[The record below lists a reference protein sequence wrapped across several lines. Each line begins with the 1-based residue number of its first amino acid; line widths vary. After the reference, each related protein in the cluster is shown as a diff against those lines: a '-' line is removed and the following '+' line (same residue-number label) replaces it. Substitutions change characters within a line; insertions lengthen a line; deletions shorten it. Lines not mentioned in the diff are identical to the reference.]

1 MRERG
6 TLATMWVRSA
16 AEQSRRRENA
26 VYGMQDRAAGVKNAV
41 YGMQD
46 RAAGVKNAADTGA
59 EHELKE
65 GELWL

>member
-1 MRERG
+1 MKD
-6 TLATMWVRSA
+6 
-16 AEQSRRRENA
+16 A
-26 VYGMQDRAAGVKNAV
+26 VYGMQDRAAGVKNAA

-46 RAAGVKNAADTGA
+46 RAVGVKDAADTGA